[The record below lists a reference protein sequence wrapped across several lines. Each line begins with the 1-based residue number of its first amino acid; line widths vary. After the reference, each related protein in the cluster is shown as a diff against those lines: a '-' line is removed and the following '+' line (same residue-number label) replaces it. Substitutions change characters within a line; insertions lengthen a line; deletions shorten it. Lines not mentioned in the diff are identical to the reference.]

1 VPQRKTLCRSSEHVL
16 QVLSLV
22 VTREEPVIR
31 ARLARR
37 RREAHWYAST
47 DDNAASRDVGTG
59 SLVVHRSTTGPAGMR
74 GRLPAALE
82 AAYDEAV
89 LAVCL
94 EVRQQLRDRLPD
106 DASPV
111 DRDAMLGAQDQPR
124 MLKAEQLVG

>member
-1 VPQRKTLCRSSEHVL
+1 VQTASVS
-16 QVLSLV
+16 SLV
-22 VTREEPVIR
+22 HIWEPVIR

-37 RREAHWYAST
+37 RRRRTGSAST
-47 DDNAASRDVGTG
+47 DGNAASRDVGTG
-59 SLVVHRSTTGPAGMR
+59 SLVVRRSTTTGPAGMR

-111 DRDAMLGAQDQPR
+111 DGDAMLRAQDQPR
-124 MLKAEQLVG
+124 MLEAEQLIR